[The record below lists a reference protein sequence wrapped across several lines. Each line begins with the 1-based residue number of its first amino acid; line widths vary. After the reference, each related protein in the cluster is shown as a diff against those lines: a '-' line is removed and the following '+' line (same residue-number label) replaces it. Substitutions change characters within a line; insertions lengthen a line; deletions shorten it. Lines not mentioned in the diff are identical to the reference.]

1 MIVAVNTANRLIDF
15 FEPRT
20 KIIVL
25 TFFSYL
31 ALC

>member
-1 MIVAVNTANRLIDF
+1 MLVIAANQTIEFLR
-15 FEPRT
+15 PRY
-20 KIIVL
+20 KIAVL